1 MARAKK
7 KVNPSKLFT
16 IGIDLGGTK
25 VAAALV
31 DRSGRPL
38 SEVRKPTVPPTLHGL
53 DPRRI
58 TLPPAPQEVRA
69 HIRYVVNSMADAVI
83 EAAGDSRVFAKAND
97 LLGIG
102 LASAGPMNLLK
113 GTLENPSNFIGWKK
127 VPLVALLET
136 ELAKRGFNVKVSFQ
150 NDAMAAALGEGWTG
164 RARDCTTYVMITLGT
179 GIGTGVIFNGQPAQS
194 HGMGSEWGHLLAN
207 GVGLT
212 AHPETFYER
221 SVEGL
226 ASGTG
231 LIRRAKA
238 RGFEG
243 DSAADLAVAARKGDR
258 LALEIFAGAS
268 EGLATLFYSLSLG
281 FHPEKFVV
289 TGGLLPIRDL
299 FLPQAIELYR
309 IVMKKKNPLFLAPV
323 QISKLGNRAGVIG
336 AARLPRL
343 AFGSGL
349 LED

>member
-1 MARAKK
+1 MARAKR
-7 KVNPSKLFT
+7 KVSPPKPFT

-31 DRSGRPL
+31 DQNGRPL
-38 SEVRKPTVPPTLHGL
+38 SEVRKPTVPPALHGL
-53 DPRRI
+53 DPRQI
-58 TLPPAPQEVRA
+58 TLPPAPQDVRA
-69 HIRYVVNSMADAVI
+69 HIRYVINSMADAAI
-83 EAAGDSRVFAKAND
+83 EAADGSRVLAKNI
-97 LLGIG
+97 LGIG
-102 LASAGPMNLLK
+102 LASAGPMDLLK

-127 VPLVALLET
+127 VPLVALLEA
-136 ELAKRGFNVKVSFQ
+136 ELTKRGFNAKVSFQ
-150 NDAMAAALGEGWTG
+150 NDAMAAALGEGWIG
-164 RARDCTTYVMITLGT
+164 RAHGCATYVMITLGT

-207 GVGLT
+207 CAGLT

-243 DSAADLAVAARKGDR
+243 DSAADLAAAARKGDR

-281 FHPEKFVV
+281 FHPEKFIV

-343 AFGSGL
+343 AFGPGF